1 VDDCAKCGE
10 SNRLNCNDECWNCGA
25 ALASGVDA
33 ETEEDEA
40 DVIQRRRLA
49 AKHAAAQDQGGR
61 QVIFVAYNGYGD
73 LIAEAYSL
81 DSLYWYVAAAGY
93 HPDDVM
99 IGRVTP

>member
-1 VDDCAKCGE
+1 
-10 SNRLNCNDECWNCGA
+10 
-25 ALASGVDA
+25 
-33 ETEEDEA
+33 
-40 DVIQRRRLA
+40 
-49 AKHAAAQDQGGR
+49 
-61 QVIFVAYNGYGD
+61 VIFVAYNGYGD